1 MREELES
8 LWYAMKDSH
17 FRRCMEELDERL
29 DHSTNLDAAL
39 HEAVKTVLKAMH
51 GEAGTLWF
59 YERYQDG
66 RIYPRVSFPEV
77 DFGGVSLLPGEG
89 IAGQVIESGE
99 AQIIP
104 DCQADERWAGRVDA
118 KTGFVTKSM
127 ICVPL
132 AHDGDIFG
140 CLQLVNKTD
149 GTAFDEKDLK
159 FSLRLAEEVLET
171 MQQRGVLE
179 LYTRPDEEDEAE
191 RGFFDVLCK
200 MDRREQERWLRG
212 RAEFARLRLRQQQE
226 VLRLVAELSKFFK

>member
-66 RIYPRVSFPEV
+66 RIYPKVSFPEV

-89 IAGQVIESGE
+89 IAGQVIQSGE
-99 AQIIP
+99 ALIIP

-118 KTGFVTKSM
+118 RTGFVTKSM

-132 AHDGDIFG
+132 VTDGNIFG
-140 CLQLVNKTD
+140 CLQLINKTD

-179 LYTRPDEEDEAE
+179 LYSQPEETQE
-191 RGFFDVLCK
+191 REPGFMELLCR

-212 RAEFARLRLRQQQE
+212 RTEFAKLRLSQQQE
-226 VLRLVAELSKFFK
+226 VLHMVAELSKFFK